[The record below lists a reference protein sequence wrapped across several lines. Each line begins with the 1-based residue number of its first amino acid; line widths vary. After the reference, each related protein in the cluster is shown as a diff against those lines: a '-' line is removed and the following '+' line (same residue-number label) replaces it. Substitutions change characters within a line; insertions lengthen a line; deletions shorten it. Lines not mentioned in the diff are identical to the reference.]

1 MIRKV
6 SIINRKRTIEDQS
19 TFMVT
24 DNFSIRSKETKGR
37 VVYKITGIDTV
48 DIQILIDI
56 RKLSIRSDAV

>member
-24 DNFSIRSKETKGR
+24 DKFSIRSKETKGR

>member
-6 SIINRKRTIEDQS
+6 SIIYRKRAIEDQS

-24 DNFSIRSKETKGR
+24 DNFSIRSEETKVR

-56 RKLSIRSDAV
+56 